1 LKQDT
6 FEKWLIHNSR
16 PNRYAKTL
24 LTIANDLKKVNYYNN
39 DLYLI
44 SDVSIAKQVKEDYL
58 NFDEYFDKN
67 KRGQNMYNSAF
78 NRYIEFLEE
87 YQEESEL
94 ISDIE
99 KIIDIKIPISTEK
112 HNLVKCR
119 IGQGTFR
126 EKLIHLWNGCS
137 VTRFKNIEILIA
149 SHIKPWSKSSNE
161 ERLDVF
167 NGLLLTPNLDKLFDK
182 GYISFQDNGKILISE
197 SLKHFEL
204 LGITTDMKV
213 SIKDEHKK
221 YLDYHRSDIFKN
233 I

>member
-1 LKQDT
+1 
-6 FEKWLIHNSR
+6 
-16 PNRYAKTL
+16 
-24 LTIANDLKKVNYYNN
+24 
-39 DLYLI
+39 
-44 SDVSIAKQVKEDYL
+44 
-58 NFDEYFDKN
+58 
-67 KRGQNMYNSAF
+67 MYNSAF
-78 NRYIEFLEE
+78 NRYIELLED

-99 KIIDIKIPISTEK
+99 KIIDTKIPISTEK

-126 EKLIHLWNGCS
+126 EKLINLWNGCS
-137 VTRFKNIEILIA
+137 VTKFKNIEILIA

-204 LGITTDMKV
+204 LGITTDMRV
-213 SIKDEHKK
+213 SI
-221 YLDYHRSDIFKN
+221 
-233 I
+233 